1 MKYGINLLLWTDSM
15 HDGLIPTVEAIKKM
29 GYDGVEMPL
38 FDPNKQLYEE
48 WGKKLDDIGLERT
61 AVTIRGAEDNPI
73 SPSASVRS
81 AAVDAMKKT
90 IDCCHASGVKLLAG
104 PTHSALGEFSGCGPT
119 NDEIK
124 WGRRNNAAGCRVC
137 LHCRRH
143 DCR

>member
-15 HDGLIPTVEAIKKM
+15 HDGLIPTVKAIKSM

-38 FDPNKQLYEE
+38 FDPNKKLYEE

-90 IDCCHASGVKLLAG
+90 IDWIDKQVK
-104 PTHSALGEFSGCGPT
+104 
-119 NDEIK
+119 K
-124 WGRRNNAAGCRVC
+124 
-137 LHCRRH
+137 
-143 DCR
+143 